1 MRIETGLGG
10 KGLAAEAAAGEP
22 AVKTHVVHHRLPVGE
37 LLPAYVTLEES
48 TAAAPAALSS
58 HPAAAGGGI

>member
-1 MRIETGLGG
+1 
-10 KGLAAEAAAGEP
+10 
-22 AVKTHVVHHRLPVGE
+22 VVHHRLPVGE

-48 TAAAPAALSS
+48 SAAAALSS

>member
-1 MRIETGLGG
+1 MRIEAGLGG
-10 KGLAAEAAAGEP
+10 ESLATEAAAGEP
-22 AVKTHVVHHRLPVGE
+22 AVKPHVVHHRLPVGE

-48 TAAAPAALSS
+48 SSAALSS